1 MSGHSKWAQIKRQ
14 KGVNDARRGQLFTKV
29 GREITVAAREGGG
42 DPDANFRL
50 RLAVQ
55 KAREVNMPQEN
66 IQRAINRGTGA
77 DKEGGQLEE
86 LFYEGYGPGGVA
98 MMVQV
103 LTDNR
108 NRAAA
113 DVRNVFTRGGGNM
126 GESGSVAWMFE
137 QKGLITVELDG
148 VGAEDAEMAAIDA
161 GADDIKESDG
171 VLEVYTDKSDLDAVR
186 KALDGQ
192 QLKISSAELV
202 MVPKA
207 SMELDEKSATSVAR
221 LIDRL
226 EELDDVQRVFINAE
240 ISDEIM
246 ASVSSYAAT
255 AQQAFARARKSRCP
269 NPNQTRPPP
278 EPRKRRRR
286 SGGPPAGCRSS
297 IAGRGGWAPAAA
309 EQAGTWPSAHSPA
322 GRPGNTRPRR

>member
-246 ASVSSYAAT
+246 ASVSS
-255 AQQAFARARKSRCP
+255 
-269 NPNQTRPPP
+269 
-278 EPRKRRRR
+278 
-286 SGGPPAGCRSS
+286 
-297 IAGRGGWAPAAA
+297 
-309 EQAGTWPSAHSPA
+309 
-322 GRPGNTRPRR
+322 

>member
-50 RLAVQ
+50 RLAIQ
-55 KAREVNMPQEN
+55 KAREVNMPQDN

-86 LFYEGYGPGGVA
+86 LFYEGYGPNGVA
-98 MMVQV
+98 IMVQV

-126 GESGSVAWMFE
+126 GEAGSVAWMFD

-148 VGAEDAEMAAIDA
+148 ANPEEAELAAIEA
-161 GADDIKESDG
+161 GADDIQESDG
-171 VLEVYTDKSDLDAVR
+171 VLEVYTDKAELDAVR
-186 KALDGQ
+186 RVLDAQ
-192 QLKISSAELV
+192 KLKISSVELS
-202 MVPKA
+202 MVPKTV
-207 SMELDEKSATSVAR
+207 MDLDEKAATAVAR
-221 LIDRL
+221 LVDRL
-226 EELDDVQRVFINAE
+226 EELDDVQRVYVNADIPAE
-240 ISDEIM
+240 ILE
-246 ASVSSYAAT
+246 SVS
-255 AQQAFARARKSRCP
+255 
-269 NPNQTRPPP
+269 
-278 EPRKRRRR
+278 
-286 SGGPPAGCRSS
+286 G
-297 IAGRGGWAPAAA
+297 
-309 EQAGTWPSAHSPA
+309 
-322 GRPGNTRPRR
+322 